1 MVELIAFFASPLG
14 AILIK
19 EVPELVGQIVKVA
32 HEKGAVKPEEWLSY
46 IQSQKSWNEIQ
57 PAK

>member
-19 EVPELVGQIVKVA
+19 EVPELVGQIVKIA
-32 HEKGAVKPEEWLSY
+32 HETGKVKPEEWVAY
-46 IQSQKSWNEIQ
+46 ISSQKSWNDVQ